1 MKRIEIVINE
11 SNHGMLGVGDIVYDY
26 SCNSDFKKLTINFT
40 DLNFSKIYTG
50 EKAKS
55 IMTGLMK
62 TEDEHIQKAKQIA
75 SDACNIP
82 EFRLY
87 EKTRKAPVVFA
98 RNLVIWYCLEYVNSS
113 PAFAGRIF
121 EKDHAT
127 AIHAKNVIEK
137 DYKYLSDDQ
146 AVWKKRF
153 MNKIKENYLDKEQ
166 NSQ

>member
-1 MKRIEIVINE
+1 MKRIEIVVNE

-26 SCNSDFKKLTINFT
+26 SYNSDFKELTINFI
-40 DLNFSKIYTG
+40 DLNFLKKYTG
-50 EKAKS
+50 EKAKI

-62 TEDEHIQKAKQIA
+62 IEDERIQKSKQIA

-113 PAFAGRIF
+113 PAFAGKIF

-127 AIHAKNVIEK
+127 AIHAKKMIEK

-153 MNKIKENYLDKEQ
+153 MNKIEKNNMCEKI
-166 NSQ
+166 NS

>member
-11 SNHGMLGVGDIVYDY
+11 LNHGMLGVGDIVYNY
-26 SCNSDFKKLTINFT
+26 SYNSDFKKLTINFMN
-40 DLNFSKIYTG
+40 LNFNKTYTG

-98 RNLVIWYCLEYVNSS
+98 RNLVIWYCMEYVNPS
-113 PAFAGRIF
+113 PKFAGKIF
-121 EKDHAT
+121 NKDHAT
-127 AIHAKNVIEK
+127 AIHAKNMIEK

-153 MNKIKENYLDKEQ
+153 MNKIEENNLCEKL
-166 NSQ
+166 N

>member
-1 MKRIEIVINE
+1 MKRIEIVVNE
-11 SNHGMLGVGDIVYDY
+11 SNHGMLGVGNIVYDY
-26 SCNSDFKKLTINFT
+26 SYNSDFKKLTINFT
-40 DLNFSKIYTG
+40 DLNFSKTYTG
-50 EKAKS
+50 EKAKL
-55 IMTGLMK
+55 IMTGLIK
-62 TEDEHIQKAKQIA
+62 NEDERIQKAKQIA

-98 RNLVIWYCLEYVNSS
+98 RNLVIWYCMEYVNSS
-113 PAFAGRIF
+113 PVFAGRIF

-153 MNKIKENYLDKEQ
+153 MNKIEKNNMCEKI
-166 NSQ
+166 NS